1 MIGYHW
7 LTGAL
12 LGASMFLLCEFAARV
27 TRRVRQVRSEIRPS
41 CDTEVDSWA
50 FSKPYSPPVPD
61 HIIADDLN
69 RSAQTKT
76 LDQLAHEIEAVV
88 AEAKATNAAM
98 RQMIAAKEQPVNHL
112 DREANANWLQNWR
125 DINRGSAFPLAAAL
139 LVASLS
145 GCSTAPTQAQTD
157 VITAG
162 ATTLAA
168 IAAANN
174 TTVAHLVTQGALF
187 CQAAGPAVTAPFV
200 LANAAGAPVSVT
212 GQAASAV
219 AAACAAL
226 QAIPVP
232 PPVAPASTPVVAAP
246 AVLLPAV
253 VPVPAPAVPM
263 TGAKT

>member
-1 MIGYHW
+1 MIGHHW

-27 TRRVRQVRSEIRPS
+27 THRVRQVRSEIRPS
-41 CDTEVDSWA
+41 RDTEVDSWA

-61 HIIADDLN
+61 
-69 RSAQTKT
+69 